1 MMRITDDPAHDALVV
16 EPQGRL
22 EKADFE
28 ALSARFDR
36 VADEWGRIPNLVVHA
51 PAFPGWADF
60 AGFLEHLQFIRAHER
75 LVPKIALVSDSVLLD
90 IVPRIARH
98 FVSADVRTFPAEDLA
113 AALRWSAEPGRTP

>member
-1 MMRITDDPAHDALVV
+1 
-16 EPQGRL
+16 
-22 EKADFE
+22 
-28 ALSARFDR
+28 
-36 VADEWGRIPNLVVHA
+36 VVHA